1 MIALVLAIALS
12 VASAAAYAAAAVLQE
27 RLAAQA
33 GAATATGRGYLA
45 TVLGRAG
52 WWGSVALNGT
62 GAALHVAALTYG
74 PLSVVQPLGVLTLV
88 LALPI
93 GAAAMGRRASGR
105 QWLGAGAT
113 VAGLAL
119 LLALTLPGAGDHE
132 LTTGQGWLLAGV
144 ATALVAGLVLA
155 GRTRRSALPRS
166 LLTATAAGIAF
177 AVASAVTQVVSRLV
191 GSAGSVWSTAGLM
204 VALAGMATAGLLLSQ
219 VAYRGVGLGA
229 PLATVTLANPVAS
242 AAIAMLLLGE
252 RTAGGGLG
260 ALAALAGAG
269 IAAWGV
275 LLLAAA
281 DRAAPTGG
289 RTRARRRNGRVPA
302 RFRGAVRFPW
312 TANRSAPAIRCSVSP
327 TRAGRTATAP
337 PARRHRSRR
346 RSPSQALPAPASAP
360 PGSGSAPP
368 VSHPG

>member
-33 GAATATGRGYLA
+33 GSTTTAGRGYLA

-62 GAALHVAALTYG
+62 GAALHVAALAYG

-93 GAAAMGRRASGR
+93 GAAAIGRRATGR

-132 LTTGQGWLLAGV
+132 LATGHGWLLTGV
-144 ATALVAGLVLA
+144 ATVLVAGLVLA

-177 AVASAVTQVVSRLV
+177 AVASALTQLVSQLV
-191 GSAGSVWSTAGLM
+191 GGAGPLWSTAGLM

-219 VAYRGVGLGA
+219 VAYRGAGLGA

-269 IAAWGV
+269 LAAWGV

-281 DRAAPTGG
+281 DRATPTGRRG
-289 RTRARRRNGRVPA
+289 RARRRAARAGA
-302 RFRGAVRFPW
+302 RFRGAVRLPW
-312 TANRSAPAIRCSVSP
+312 TRNRSAPAIRSSVSP
-327 TRAGRTATAP
+327 TRAGRIATAP
-337 PARRHRSRR
+337 PARRRRSRR
-346 RSPSQALPAPASAP
+346 RSPCPALPTPASKP

-368 VSHPG
+368 GNRPG